1 MRKDTMDAH
10 ELHKEMKANFKEC
23 TEKGNTG
30 CLWPFCEKIAAQA
43 NNEARELLLS
53 RKKEFERASVR
64 LTPEERAQ
72 ELSDMLDEKL
82 KNRELTAS
90 ELREMKDIFN
100 LKAKDQDIHI
110 QMMDFRAIDPKM
122 ADVVAAVG
130 WQIEEANAT
139 PNSQS

>member
-1 MRKDTMDAH
+1 MDAM
-10 ELHKEMKANFKEC
+10 ELHKELKVLLKDYDSKADSVK
-23 TEKGNTG
+23 
-30 CLWPFCEKIAAQA
+30 LWDFCKKVAEQSDSEMAAMLA
-43 NNEARELLLS
+43 S

-100 LKAKDQDIHI
+100 LKAKDQDIII

-122 ADVVAAVG
+122 ADIVKAVQ
-130 WQIEEANAT
+130 WQIDDANDTTSNKA
-139 PNSQS
+139 

>member
-1 MRKDTMDAH
+1 MDAM
-10 ELHKEMKANFKEC
+10 ELHMEMKVLLKDYDSKNDAGK
-23 TEKGNTG
+23 
-30 CLWPFCEKIAAQA
+30 LWEFCQKVAERVDSEMAAM
-43 NNEARELLLS
+43 LSS
-53 RKKEFERASVR
+53 RKKEYTRSSCR

-100 LKAKDQDIHI
+100 LKAKDQDILI
-110 QMMDFRAIDPKM
+110 QMMDFRSIDPKM

-130 WQIEEANAT
+130 WQIGSVNDT
-139 PNSQS
+139 TNDKS

>member
-1 MRKDTMDAH
+1 M
-10 ELHKEMKANFKEC
+10 
-23 TEKGNTG
+23 
-30 CLWPFCEKIAAQA
+30 AAMLA
-43 NNEARELLLS
+43 S
-53 RKKEFERASVR
+53 KKKEYQRASVR

-100 LKAKDQDIHI
+100 LKAKDQDILI

-130 WQIEEANAT
+130 WQIESVNDTADNKA
-139 PNSQS
+139 

>member
-1 MRKDTMDAH
+1 MEAM
-10 ELHKEMKANFKEC
+10 ELHKEMKALLKDWGADS
-23 TEKGNTG
+23 KADSSR
-30 CLWPFCEKIAAQA
+30 LWDFCKSVCERCDGEMAAMLA
-43 NNEARELLLS
+43 S
-53 RKKEFERASVR
+53 KKKEYQRASVR

-100 LKAKDQDIHI
+100 LKAKDQDILI

-130 WQIEEANAT
+130 WQIESVNDTADNKA
-139 PNSQS
+139 